1 MLCLGLAVG
10 AASSAVPYGLD
21 QVVLRRIGAGRFAL
35 LMALLPVT
43 AAVIGFLALG
53 QVPHSWEIAG
63 IVCVAVAVAVRTA
76 DPDEGEVESATD
88 R

>member
-1 MLCLGLAVG
+1 MAQQIITVDTVRLDVDAG
-10 AASSAVPYGLD
+10 ADP
-21 QVVLRRIGAGRFAL
+21 
-35 LMALLPVT
+35 P
-43 AAVIGFLALG
+43 AVIGFLALG